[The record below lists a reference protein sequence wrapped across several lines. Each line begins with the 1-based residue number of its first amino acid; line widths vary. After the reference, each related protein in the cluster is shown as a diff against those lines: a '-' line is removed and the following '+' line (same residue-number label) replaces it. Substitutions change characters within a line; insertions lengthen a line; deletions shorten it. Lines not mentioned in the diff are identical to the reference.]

1 MNTRL
6 RPFWCLVRKDFRLF
20 LSDRRAVVL
29 SLIAPVALASF
40 MAALMRGAGGSGQ
53 TAKIPIRVADEDGST
68 LSRAIVEAIAGDEA
82 LEARTV
88 TPDEAR
94 QAVKKGRVSV
104 ALILPKGFG
113 ADAPRAMFG
122 PGEKP
127 VLTVV
132 ADPTHAAEA
141 GMVRGLL
148 TRHVMESVSRE
159 AFSGRAGL
167 ESTREALTQIDGASG
182 MDAGDRQALRGM
194 LESILKWQGRVE
206 EARVEDRPIEAR
218 GLSAP
223 FEVREESVVDGGEQA
238 EGELRATHAFVGMAV
253 QFVMFSAI
261 ELGVGLL
268 TERQRGLW
276 RRLRA
281 APVTR
286 FEILASR
293 AVSGALIALST
304 VAVVFAFGWVVFG
317 IRIRGSL
324 PGFAIVAAAYAL
336 SASTFGLLIAAL
348 GKTPQ
353 AARGVSVLAVLLMVM
368 LGGAWFPSFLFPAWL
383 QKVTPAIPTRWAV
396 DGLETMAWRGGLAD
410 ALVPTVALLGFAA
423 LFSALTAWRF
433 RWETE

>member
-6 RPFWCLVRKDFRLF
+6 RPFLNLVRKDLRLF
-20 LSDRRAVVL
+20 LSDRRAVIL
-29 SLIAPVALASF
+29 SLVAPVALASF
-40 MAALMRGAGGSGQ
+40 MAVLMRGAGASGE

-68 LSRAIVEAIAGDEA
+68 LSRSIVEAIGKDSS
-82 LEARTV
+82 LESLAV
-88 TPDEAR
+88 TPDAAR
-94 QAVKKGRVSV
+94 QAVKKGRASV

-113 ADAPRAMFG
+113 ADAARAMFG

-127 VLTVV
+127 VLTIV

-148 TRHVMESVSRE
+148 TRHVMEAVSRE
-159 AFSGRAGL
+159 AFSGKAGL
-167 ESTREALTQIDGASG
+167 ESTREALTQVEGSSD
-182 MDAGDRQALRGM
+182 MDPGDRQALRGM
-194 LESILKWQGRVE
+194 LESIMKWQGRVE
-206 EARVEDRPIEAR
+206 EARAEDRPIESR

-223 FEVREESVVDGGEQA
+223 FETRDESIVDGGQKA
-238 EGELRATHAFVGMAV
+238 EGELRAAHAFVGMAV

-293 AVSGALIALST
+293 AVSGALIALTT
-304 VAVVFAFGWVVFG
+304 VAVVFGFGWAVFG

-324 PGFAIVAAAYAL
+324 PGFAVVAAAYAL

-396 DGLETMAWRGGLAD
+396 DGLETMTWRGGFAEALA
-410 ALVPTVALLGFAA
+410 PTAALLGFAA
-423 LFSALTAWRF
+423 VFSLLTAWRF